1 MSSLLEE
8 PARRE
13 AAARRRIG
21 EIREQIAALTSQM
34 QDEQDRLHGRRC
46 WVR

>member
-8 PARRE
+8 PAWRE

-21 EIREQIAALTSQM
+21 EIREQIAAP
-34 QDEQDRLHGRRC
+34 G
-46 WVR
+46 